1 MSDLSGCGVLHSPPS
16 GFGSFSLMR
25 FGSVLSLMRFGSVI
39 LKRFGSDIALGSVRN
54 MVSMLLFLPLQS
66 SLFLPIP
73 RYAPPIRPGLPC
85 CLFTSCSRK
94 YHAPVRF
101 RHVRSDPYPIRSPT
115 RSDPDLCSI
124 SCNFSSECL
133 RHTTASSTNLTIL
146 INHKTYH
153 RVIAT

>member
-1 MSDLSGCGVLHSPPS
+1 MSPSPS
-16 GFGSFSLMR
+16 RQHQFGS
-25 FGSVLSLMRFGSVI
+25 G
-39 LKRFGSDIALGSVRN
+39 IALGSVRN

-101 RHVRSDPYPIRSPT
+101 GYVRSDPLPDPIR
-115 RSDPDLCSI
+115 I
-124 SCNFSSECL
+124 SVVFPAAFLASFLRHSTTFSS
-133 RHTTASSTNLTIL
+133 NLTIL
-146 INHKTYH
+146 INHETYH
-153 RVIAT
+153 RVIATCNSNHKQKPTIQMNLNGSKVAKTSYFPLSTLNHV